1 MAVFDAKIALP
12 GDEPGPWGAPV
23 PIAYDKRD
31 VLLYAVGVGSHDLR
45 FIYEGA
51 PGFAVFPTFPI
62 RWSGAG
68 APIDRTLVPVAPGPL
83 MVDAERLIE
92 VLRPMP
98 VEGRVSV
105 VSRLLAAH
113 PKSKGSALVEMES
126 QVLDEAGN
134 ICVRMIN
141 GVFIRGIQT
150 LGDIEPFEGAGTSQS
165 VSSTPP
171 DRPADHEMRATI
183 AVNQAHIYRLSG
195 DYNPLHIDPA
205 AARFGGF
212 DKPIL
217 HGLCTLGTCARLLL
231 EQLCEG
237 DPSRFRRF
245 RVRFSSPVL
254 PGDELTVRAWK
265 DQPGRVLFDA
275 RIGERTVI
283 SNAWFEYE

>member
-1 MAVFDAKIALP
+1 MAVFDAKAALP
-12 GDEPGPWGAPV
+12 GGGPGPWGAPV
-23 PIAYDKRD
+23 PIAYDRRD
-31 VLLYAVGVGSHDLR
+31 VLLYAVGLGSQDLR

-51 PGFAVFPTFPI
+51 PDFAVFPTFPI

-68 APIDRTLVPVAPGPL
+68 APVDRTLIPMAPGPL

-105 VSRLLAAH
+105 VSRLLAAN
-113 PKSKGSALVEMES
+113 PKSRGSALVEMES
-126 QVLDEAGN
+126 QVLDEAGD

-141 GVFIRGIQT
+141 GVFVRGIHG
-150 LGDIEPFEGAGTSQS
+150 LGDIEAFKGAGTSQF

-171 DRPADHEMRATI
+171 ERPADVEMNTAI
-183 AVNQAHIYRLSG
+183 PLNQAHIYRLSG

-212 DKPIL
+212 EKPIL

-231 EQLCEG
+231 ERLCEG
-237 DPSRFRRF
+237 DPTRFRCF

-254 PGDELTVRAWK
+254 PGDQLTVRAWE
-265 DQPGRVLFDA
+265 DRPGRVLFDA

-283 SNAWFEYE
+283 SNAWFEYD